1 MKDTLRQTLL
11 QQRMALSLA
20 LVETYS
26 QSLMKQIIALP
37 AFQQAK
43 VIGLYS
49 PIKNEPDLRPLVN
62 QGKQVLLPKVVG
74 DSLIYGQWKQTDT
87 LIKSPLNI
95 LEPTTNKDESH
106 LLDLLIIPGVAF
118 DRFGNR
124 LGFGKGYFD
133 RYLSTKRPP
142 LVIGVCYPFQLQKQL
157 QVTQEDMKV
166 DLVLI
171 A

>member
-1 MKDTLRQTLL
+1 MKDTLRQALLL
-11 QQRMALSLA
+11 QRLSLSSA
-20 LVETYS
+20 MVDTYS
-26 QSLMKQIIALP
+26 QSLIKQIIALP

-87 LIKSPLNI
+87 LINSTLNI
-95 LEPTTNKDESH
+95 LEPNTNKDESH

-166 DLVLI
+166 DLVLV

>member
-1 MKDTLRQTLL
+1 MKETLRQTLL
-11 QQRMALSLA
+11 QQRLTLSSA
-20 LVETYS
+20 LVESYS

-49 PIKNEPDLRPLVN
+49 PIKNEPDLTPLIQKN
-62 QGKQVLLPKVVG
+62 KLVLLPKVVG
-74 DSLIYGQWKQTDT
+74 DSLIYGQWKQGDT

-95 LEPTTNKDESH
+95 FEPKTNEDDSH
-106 LLDLLIIPGVAF
+106 LLDLVIIPGVAF
-118 DRFGNR
+118 DRLGNR

-133 RYLSTKRPP
+133 RYLATHRPP

-157 QVTQEDMKV
+157 EVTQEDMKV
-166 DLVLI
+166 DLVLV

>member
-1 MKDTLRQTLL
+1 MKDSLRQALLL
-11 QQRMALSLA
+11 QRLSLSSA
-20 LVETYS
+20 MVETYS

-49 PIKNEPDLRPLVN
+49 PIKNEPDLRPLITR
-62 QGKQVLLPKVVG
+62 GKLVLLPKVVG
-74 DSLIYGQWKQTDT
+74 DSLIYGQWKQTDI
-87 LIKSPLNI
+87 LIKSPLDI
-95 LEPTTNKDESH
+95 LEPNTDKDESH

-118 DRFGNR
+118 DRLGNR

-133 RYLSTKRPP
+133 RYLASKRPP
-142 LVIGVCYPFQLQKQL
+142 LVIGVCYPFQLQKQF

-166 DLVLI
+166 DLVLV

>member
-26 QSLMKQIIALP
+26 QSLIKQIIALP
-37 AFQQAK
+37 AFQKAK

-95 LEPTTNKDESH
+95 LEPNTNKDESH

-166 DLVLI
+166 DLVLV

>member
-11 QQRMALSLA
+11 QQRMALSIA

-49 PIKNEPDLRPLVN
+49 PIKNEPDLRSLVN

-87 LIKSPLNI
+87 LINSTLNI
-95 LEPTTNKDESH
+95 LEPNTNKDESH

-166 DLVLI
+166 DLVLV

>member
-1 MKDTLRQTLL
+1 MKDSLRQALLL
-11 QQRMALSLA
+11 QRLSLSSA
-20 LVETYS
+20 MVDTYS
-26 QSLMKQIIALP
+26 QSLIKQIIALP

-74 DSLIYGQWKQTDT
+74 DSLIYGLWKQTDT

-133 RYLSTKRPP
+133 RYLSNKRPP

-166 DLVLI
+166 DLVLV

>member
-1 MKDTLRQTLL
+1 MKETLRQTLL
-11 QQRMALSLA
+11 QQRLTLSSA
-20 LVETYS
+20 LVESYS

-49 PIKNEPDLRPLVN
+49 PIKNEPDLTPLIQKN
-62 QGKQVLLPKVVG
+62 KLVLLPKVVG
-74 DSLIYGQWKQTDT
+74 DSLIYGQWKQGDT

-95 LEPTTNKDESH
+95 FEPKTNKDDSQ

-118 DRFGNR
+118 DRLGNR

-133 RYLSTKRPP
+133 RYLLAKRPP

-157 QVTQEDMKV
+157 EVTQEDMKV
-166 DLVLI
+166 DLVLV

>member
-1 MKDTLRQTLL
+1 MKETLRQTLL
-11 QQRMALSLA
+11 QQRLTLSSA
-20 LVETYS
+20 LVESYS

-49 PIKNEPDLRPLVN
+49 PIKNEPDLTPLIQKN
-62 QGKQVLLPKVVG
+62 KLVLLPKVVG
-74 DSLIYGQWKQTDT
+74 DSLIYGQWKQGDT

-95 LEPTTNKDESH
+95 FEPKTNEDDSH
-106 LLDLLIIPGVAF
+106 LLDLVIIPGVAF
-118 DRFGNR
+118 DRLGNR
-124 LGFGKGYFD
+124 IGFGKGYFD
-133 RYLSTKRPP
+133 RYLSAKRPP

-157 QVTQEDMKV
+157 EVTQEDMTV
-166 DLVLI
+166 DLVLV

>member
-11 QQRMALSLA
+11 TQRLALSPSM
-20 LVETYS
+20 VSSYS

-49 PIKNEPDLRPLVN
+49 PIKNEPDLTPLITR
-62 QGKQVLLPKVVG
+62 GKLVLLPKVVG
-74 DSLIYGQWKQTDT
+74 DSLIYGQWKQGDT
-87 LIKSPLNI
+87 LMKSPLNI
-95 LEPTTNKDESH
+95 FEPKTNKDDSQM
-106 LLDLLIIPGVAF
+106 LDLLIIPGVAF
-118 DRFGNR
+118 DRLGNR

-133 RYLSTKRPP
+133 RYLASKRPP
-142 LVIGVCYPFQLQKQL
+142 LVIGVCYSFQMQPTL
-157 QVTQEDMKV
+157 QVTKDDMNV
-166 DLVLI
+166 DLVLV

>member
-1 MKDTLRQTLL
+1 MKDTLRQALLL
-11 QQRMALSLA
+11 QRLSLSSA
-20 LVETYS
+20 MVDTYS
-26 QSLMKQIIALP
+26 QSLIKQIIALP

-87 LIKSPLNI
+87 LINSTLNI
-95 LEPTTNKDESH
+95 LEPNTNKDESH